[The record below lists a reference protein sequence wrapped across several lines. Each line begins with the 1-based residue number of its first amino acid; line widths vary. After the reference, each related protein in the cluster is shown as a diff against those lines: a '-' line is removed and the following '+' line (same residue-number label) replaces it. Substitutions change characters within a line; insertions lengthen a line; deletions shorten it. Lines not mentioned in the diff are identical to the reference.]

1 MRSMPIAGASAPS
14 SSPMPWMLGVV
25 YRDAQCSVPW
35 AARTQRWT
43 RTDACVSINAEGG
56 SAKISSNA
64 THLLQQLYSD
74 TQCATLLQPGTY
86 EELGVCLHGA
96 GGFTLFAAATAP
108 APQLN
113 TIVHQFSNAADCSS
127 APMVVETYPA
137 NECYLP
143 PGIAFYQSVLCDVP
157 NNKATILAS
166 CTATCPQDH
175 CRVTN
180 ITLGCAYP
188 NEKYSCNV

>member
-1 MRSMPIAGASAPS
+1 MMLIAGATLFF
-14 SSPMPWMLGVV
+14 SSPTPWVLGVV

-56 SAKISSNA
+56 SYKISSNT
-64 THLLQQLYSD
+64 THQLQQTYSD
-74 TQCATLLQPGTY
+74 TQCANLLEPGTY

-96 GGFTLFAAATAP
+96 GGFALLAAAAAP

-113 TIVHQFSNAADCSS
+113 TIVHHFSNAADCSS

-143 PGIAFYQSVLCDVP
+143 PRSAFYQSVLCDVP